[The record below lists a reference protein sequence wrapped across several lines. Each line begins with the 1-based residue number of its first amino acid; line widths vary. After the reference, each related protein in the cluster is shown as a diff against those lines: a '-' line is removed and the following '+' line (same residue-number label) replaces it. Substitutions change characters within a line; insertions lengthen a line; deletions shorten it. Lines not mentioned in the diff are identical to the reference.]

1 MEIRSDVSATYGAA
15 GSLAAASREAGR
27 SFQSLS
33 GVADASAAH
42 SHDTAVIAFST
53 CSVALARA
61 MVRDAV
67 AVRRMAD
74 SFREQDD
81 ALARNLGAMS

>member
-1 MEIRSDVSATYGAA
+1 
-15 GSLAAASREAGR
+15 
-27 SFQSLS
+27 
-33 GVADASAAH
+33 
-42 SHDTAVIAFST
+42 
-53 CSVALARA
+53 

-81 ALARNLGAMS
+81 ALARNLGALS